1 MTKIGC
7 IPFAQQRSGVRMRTA
22 AQKIWPSHF
31 RAGVLNGVQVGSHEF
46 WAALRPV
53 KRVAIR
59 IWVVPRDTKAR
70 PFLGRAFIILFRER
84 CNNEKP

>member
-7 IPFAQQRSGVRMRTA
+7 IPLAQQRSGVRMRTA

-31 RAGVLNGVQVGSHEF
+31 RAGVLNRVKVGSHEF
-46 WAALRPV
+46 LAALRPF

-59 IWVVPRDTKAR
+59 IWVVLRDAKAR
-70 PFLGRAFIILFRER
+70 PFFGAGFFYYFI
-84 CNNEKP
+84 